1 MSLLFSISYYTPYVS
16 GLTLYVSRLVKELK
30 NRKYQV
36 TVMTNRHT
44 PDLASEETIEGVR
57 VVRAKP
63 ILKLSKGFLSIDF
76 ILKSLREAKK
86 SEAIV
91 INLPQFEGW
100 IPAIWGKIFG
110 KKVIAIYHC
119 EVVLPPTFLN
129 LIILIVLYTANFIT
143 LLICNEI
150 VTYTQDFAENS
161 RMLPFFNFKTR
172 FVYPP
177 IPVPKVN
184 NRVKKLIN
192 YKIGKKPKF
201 LIGVAARLAAEK
213 GIEYLLEAIPLLEEK
228 FNPSADGQNSLLR
241 QGYGGQAKFKIII
254 AGSVEPVGEEKYK
267 DKILK
272 LVEKYRDYVVFLG
285 ELKEEEMGSF
295 YSILD
300 VLVLP

>member
-1 MSLLFSISYYTPYVS
+1 
-16 GLTLYVSRLVKELK
+16 
-30 NRKYQV
+30 
-36 TVMTNRHT
+36 
-44 PDLASEETIEGVR
+44 
-57 VVRAKP
+57 
-63 ILKLSKGFLSIDF
+63 
-76 ILKSLREAKK
+76 
-86 SEAIV
+86 
-91 INLPQFEGW
+91 
-100 IPAIWGKIFG
+100 
-110 KKVIAIYHC
+110 
-119 EVVLPPTFLN
+119 
-129 LIILIVLYTANFIT
+129 
-143 LLICNEI
+143 
-150 VTYTQDFAENS
+150 
-161 RMLPFFNFKTR
+161 MLPFFNFKTR

-241 QGYGGQAKFKIII
+241 QGYGGQAKIKT
-254 AGSVEPVGEEKYK
+254 GSVEPVGEEKYK

-300 VLVLP
+300 VLVLPSVNSTEAFGMVQVEAMMTGIPVVATSLSGVRVPIKKTGMGISVPVKDSLKLAESIIEVIFNKSKFIKEAEIIKSEFSITKTVNFYLRLFSE